1 MPEMILKSFSDYI
14 NNCKTEDKFMLEFGS
29 GISTKLFSENFKK
42 VFSYDNN
49 SEYQMSLD
57 TYENVQYIIMSDWG
71 SQYYNVKVL
80 MQEADY
86 IFIDNDPQF
95 IKREVVTYFACK
107 YAKPTCKIILDNGL
121 WNVKA
126 QRYLQKRYF
135 CKDFFGLRE
144 DGLFTN
150 TIVGEMKI
158 PDYYYKI

>member
-1 MPEMILKSFSDYI
+1 MILKSFSDYI

-29 GISTKLFSENFKK
+29 GISTKLFSENFKS
-42 VFSYDNN
+42 VIS
-49 SEYQMSLD
+49 
-57 TYENVQYIIMSDWG
+57 YENNLDYMKTLDNFQNVEYRFINDYK
-71 SQYYNVKVL
+71 SQYNDIK
-80 MQEADY
+80 EFIKKADY
-86 IFIDNDPQF
+86 IYIDNDPQF
-95 IKREVVTYFACK
+95 IKREIVTYFSCK
-107 YAKPTCKIILDNGL
+107 YAKTTCKIILDNGL

-158 PDYYYKI
+158 PDYYYKIWI

>member
-1 MPEMILKSFSDYI
+1 MILKSFSNYI

-29 GISTKLFSENFKK
+29 GMSTKLFSENFKS
-42 VFSYDNN
+42 VIS
-49 SEYQMSLD
+49 
-57 TYENVQYIIMSDWG
+57 YENNLDYMKTLNNFKNVEYRFINDYK
-71 SQYYNVKVL
+71 SQYNDIKKL
-80 MQEADY
+80 IKKADY
-86 IFIDNDPQF
+86 IYIDNDPQF
-95 IKREVVTYFACK
+95 IKREILIYFSCK

-144 DGLFTN
+144 DSLFTN